1 MSVYQTSPQLS
12 QDVMG
17 ASQQVTL
24 RSVQVVMLCGTMVAL
39 AR

>member
-12 QDVMG
+12 QGVMD
-17 ASQQVTL
+17 ASHQVTL
-24 RSVQVVMLCGTMVAL
+24 RSARLVMLYGIVGAH